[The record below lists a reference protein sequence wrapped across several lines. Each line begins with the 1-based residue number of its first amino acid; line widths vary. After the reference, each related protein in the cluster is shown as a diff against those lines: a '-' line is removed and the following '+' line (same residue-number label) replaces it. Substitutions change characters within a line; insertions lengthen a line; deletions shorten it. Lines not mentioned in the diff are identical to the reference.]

1 MITGLKTYRE
11 FSRLKKTALVA
22 VAMGM
27 ADKDVNLIKIA
38 FEELDQ
44 KKNGTISLDEFRTV
58 MRKVCAMQKQ
68 QSMYSSVLVFFGC
81 LIPLKIY
88 LSTVKTY
95 IYIYLNFFFHGLIFF
110 SLFFFCD
117 SHDFTQLSHHFTLN
131 FTHNFH
137 TTFTQH
143 LHNLHTTFT
152 QLLHTTFTQLSHI
165 TFTHNFHTTFTQL
178 SHNFITHNFIYTQ
191 QRQNLL
197 QKQKLKIYLKMLI

>member
-1 MITGLKTYRE
+1 MDPFFSLFFLALNHPWIKSGGKISSDPENPRDLEAEAAGEEAVGTMITGLKTYRE

-81 LIPLKIY
+81 LY
-88 LSTVKTY
+88 
-95 IYIYLNFFFHGLIFF
+95 H
-110 SLFFFCD
+110 
-117 SHDFTQLSHHFTLN
+117 
-131 FTHNFH
+131 
-137 TTFTQH
+137 
-143 LHNLHTTFT
+143 
-152 QLLHTTFTQLSHI
+152 
-165 TFTHNFHTTFTQL
+165 
-178 SHNFITHNFIYTQ
+178 
-191 QRQNLL
+191 
-197 QKQKLKIYLKMLI
+197 